1 MKTSLK
7 KYLIYEYRN
16 GFTYRIKRRV
26 KRHGNFEKK
35 KQNKTK
41 NQNLTKQLNSVNLIS
56 AYIKF
61 SAEFSKL
68 RRDLRISSKEFTEGI
83 VIVPWIQAW
92 SWGGFVGRVGP
103 GTYSVISVTHT
114 LGIALGE
121 SRITQPWC
129 SPPLKTPP

>member
-35 KQNKTK
+35 NKTK
-41 NQNLTKQLNSVNLIS
+41 KPKFDETTEFRQFDIGLHKVLSRIQQTKKRFNNLK
-56 AYIKF
+56 AW
-61 SAEFSKL
+61 
-68 RRDLRISSKEFTEGI
+68 SSYERI

-92 SWGGFVGRVGP
+92 S
-103 GTYSVISVTHT
+103 
-114 LGIALGE
+114 
-121 SRITQPWC
+121 
-129 SPPLKTPP
+129 